1 MKVLKNEP
9 LKKHTSFRV
18 GGPAK
23 VYVIPGDD
31 YELRK
36 LIEFL
41 YEEKLPYKIIGNGTN
56 LLVSD
61 EGVDTIV
68 VEIGKTLE
76 GLTITVEGQDQET
89 SCADKQ
95 CTVTAS
101 SGINS
106 GIDATIE
113 KSGKKTKSGA
123 TDPDRK
129 KSDKSTEEKD
139 ANVYLLKVMAG
150 TLIGKAAQFAAD
162 NSLAGMEALRGIP
175 GTVGG
180 AVTMNAG
187 AYGTEMIDVLKSVD
201 VITKEGK
208 LLTLTPGELKLGYR
222 YSIVPEKEY
231 VVVSATFALKKGDK
245 KEINA
250 LMADYQQRRKDKQP
264 IDKASAGSTFKRPEG
279 HFAGKLI
286 EDCGLRGYKHG
297 GAMVS
302 EKHCG
307 FVINDGTA
315 RAADIYWLICEIRK
329 RVLLEQG
336 VELTPEVKIWGNF

>member
-23 VYVIPGDD
+23 VYVIPEDD

-61 EGVDTIV
+61 EGVDAIV

-76 GLTITVEGQDQET
+76 G
-89 SCADKQ
+89 
-95 CTVTAS
+95 
-101 SGINS
+101 
-106 GIDATIE
+106 IE
-113 KSGKKTKSGA
+113 LI
-123 TDPDRK
+123 P
-129 KSDKSTEEKD
+129 D

-315 RAADIYWLICEIRK
+315 RAADIYWLIGEIRK